1 MFYILVSLI
10 LFGILILVAISV
22 SFNKKETSE
31 EPNPVL
37 HQSGIYSIVR
47 KTPRD
52 QLRDV
57 KPSNEEI
64 RKYLEKINVNN
75 RDPENISLTTSE
87 IDAYVRDW
95 DDSLDRNIGLIEQGD
110 SGGISFYY
118 YDFKPDYCEIC
129 ADYLKKGQFVTR
141 EEIYQY
147 PQIIPPFHIGCTCT
161 LVAHHGETLQ
171 ETTEIGM
178 VPLFKNEIAPRLPE
192 WRMIQQTNA
201 VRGTI

>member
-1 MFYILVSLI
+1 MFYILVSLV

-52 QLRDV
+52 QLKDV
-57 KPSNEEI
+57 KPSTEEI
-64 RKYLEKINVNN
+64 RKYLEKINVNS
-75 RDPENISLTTSE
+75 RDPEVINLTTSD

-95 DDSLDRNIGLIEQGD
+95 NDSLDRNIEVVEHGD
-110 SGGISFYY
+110 SIGISFYY
-118 YDFKPDYCEIC
+118 YDFKPDFCNVC
-129 ADYLKKGQFVTR
+129 SDYLKKGQFVTR

-147 PQIIPPFHIGCTCT
+147 PHIIPPFHIGCTCT
-161 LVAHHGETLQ
+161 IIAHHGETLQ
-171 ETTEIGM
+171 DTTELGM

-192 WRMIQQTNA
+192 WRMIQQSNA

>member
-52 QLRDV
+52 QIRDV
-57 KPSNEEI
+57 KPSTEEI

-75 RDPENISLTTSE
+75 SDPEDISLTTSD
-87 IDAYVRDW
+87 IDAYVREW
-95 DDSLDRNIGLIEQGD
+95 DDSLDRNIEVIEQGD
-110 SGGISFYY
+110 SGGISFY
-118 YDFKPDYCEIC
+118 
-129 ADYLKKGQFVTR
+129 
-141 EEIYQY
+141 
-147 PQIIPPFHIGCTCT
+147 
-161 LVAHHGETLQ
+161 
-171 ETTEIGM
+171 
-178 VPLFKNEIAPRLPE
+178 
-192 WRMIQQTNA
+192 
-201 VRGTI
+201 

>member
-57 KPSNEEI
+57 KPSTEEI
-64 RKYLEKINVNN
+64 RKYLEKINVNS
-75 RDPENISLTTSE
+75 RDPEDISLTTSD

-95 DDSLDRNIGLIEQGD
+95 VDSLDRNIEVIEKGD
-110 SGGISFYY
+110 SDGISFYY
-118 YDFKPDYCEIC
+118 YDFKPDYCNIC

-147 PQIIPPFHIGCTCT
+147 PHIIPPFHIGCSCT
-161 LVAHHGETLQ
+161 LVAHHGEKLQ
-171 ETTEIGM
+171 DTTEIGM
-178 VPLFKNEIAPRLPE
+178 GPLFKNEIAPRLPE

>member
-1 MFYILVSLI
+1 MFYILISLI

-22 SFNKKETSE
+22 GFNKKETSE

-57 KPSNEEI
+57 KPSTEEI
-64 RKYLEKINVNN
+64 RKYLEKINVNS
-75 RDPENISLTTSE
+75 RDPDNLNLTTSE

-95 DDSLDRNIGLIEQGD
+95 DDSLDRNIEVIEQGD
-110 SGGISFYY
+110 SEGISFYY
-118 YDFKPDYCEIC
+118 YDFKPNSCKVC
-129 ADYLKKGQFVTR
+129 TDYLKKGQFVTR

-147 PQIIPPFHIGCTCT
+147 PHIIPPFHIGCTCT
-161 LVAHHGETLQ
+161 LFAHHGEKLQ
-171 ETTEIGM
+171 DTTEIGM

-192 WRMIQQTNA
+192 WRMIQQSNA

>member
-57 KPSNEEI
+57 KPSTEEI
-64 RKYLEKINVNN
+64 RKYLEKINVNS
-75 RDPENISLTTSE
+75 RDPEEISLTTSD
-87 IDAYVRDW
+87 IDAYIREW
-95 DDSLDRNIGLIEQGD
+95 DDLLDSNIEIIEQGD
-110 SGGISFYY
+110 RDGISFYY
-118 YDFKPDYCEIC
+118 YDFKPESCDIC
-129 ADYLKKGQFVTR
+129 ADFLKKGQFVTR

-147 PQIIPPFHIGCTCT
+147 PHIIPPFHIGCTCT
-161 LVAHHGETLQ
+161 IVAHHGETLQ
-171 ETTEIGM
+171 DTTERGM

-192 WRMIQQTNA
+192 WRMIQQSNA

>member
-31 EPNPVL
+31 EPNPLL

-52 QLRDV
+52 HLRDV
-57 KPSNEEI
+57 KPSTEEI

-75 RDPENISLTTSE
+75 IDLGNNNLTTSE
-87 IDAYVRDW
+87 IDTYVREW
-95 DDSLDRNIGLIEQGD
+95 DESLDRNIDLIEQGD
-110 SGGISFYY
+110 SDGISFYY
-118 YDFKPDYCEIC
+118 YDFIPEYCEVC
-129 ADYLKKGQFVTR
+129 AGYLKKGQFVTR
-141 EEIYQY
+141 EEIYQH
-147 PQIIPPFHIGCTCT
+147 PHIIPPFHIGCTCT